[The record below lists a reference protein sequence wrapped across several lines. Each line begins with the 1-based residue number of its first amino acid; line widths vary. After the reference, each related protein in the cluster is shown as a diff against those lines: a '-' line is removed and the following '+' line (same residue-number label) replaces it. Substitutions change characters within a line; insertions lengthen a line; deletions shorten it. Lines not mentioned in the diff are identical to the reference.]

1 MKFAF
6 STVSCPA
13 WDFDTVVARASEY
26 GYDGVEIRAFSNE
39 SVLTAANVFLSDP
52 QKVRALFEAKNLE
65 ICCLASSI
73 AMTQDKRR
81 DRAIADDLRRHIDTA
96 RAIGCPVVKILD
108 TRARPAWQQGDAAG
122 VRESFDARDADESR
136 LLAAMAELAP
146 AQATMRTTYE
156 KSLGTL
162 GRMIFGDAD
171 PATLV
176 IAPRP
181 WDAFADAA
189 AQPHELVYAKPD
201 VLARLAEKDEDMT
214 LRVRNVGGAWKID
227 LDAFVMGDDVAQLA
241 TETQRQVRHAREMT
255 DAMRTKDP
263 ARVRQT
269 I

>member
-1 MKFAF
+1 MRNVIA
-6 STVSCPA
+6 
-13 WDFDTVVARASEY
+13 TVV
-26 GYDGVEIRAFSNE
+26 
-39 SVLTAANVFLSDP
+39 VFLACALAAGCSTKPPRDVDAA
-52 QKVRALFEAKNLE
+52 VRSRLTRYSNAW
-65 ICCLASSI
+65 
-73 AMTQDKRR
+73 
-81 DRAIADDLRRHIDTA
+81 RH
-96 RAIGCPVVKILD
+96 
-108 TRARPAWQQGDAAG
+108 GDAAG
-122 VRESFDARDADESR
+122 VRESFHARDADESR
-136 LLAAMAELAP
+136 LLGAMAELAP

>member
-1 MKFAF
+1 MR
-6 STVSCPA
+6 SLVSVAVIAVLVAVATGCSSKPPPEIDQAVRSRLTRYATA
-13 WDFDTVVARASEY
+13 WR
-26 GYDGVEIRAFSNE
+26 
-39 SVLTAANVFLSDP
+39 
-52 QKVRALFEAKNLE
+52 
-65 ICCLASSI
+65 
-73 AMTQDKRR
+73 
-81 DRAIADDLRRHIDTA
+81 
-96 RAIGCPVVKILD
+96 
-108 TRARPAWQQGDAAG
+108 QGDAAG
-122 VRESFDARDADESR
+122 VRESFHARDADESR
-136 LLAAMAELAP
+136 LLAAMSELAP

-201 VLARLAEKDEDMT
+201 VLARLVEKDEDMT
-214 LRVRNVGGAWKID
+214 LRLRNAGGAWKID

-241 TETQRQVRHAREMT
+241 AQTQRQVRHTREMT

-269 I
+269 MLRQVVEVRGPERSVAPPATTTTATTSPATTQAR